1 MVASKR
7 AKTVPMAPLAIS
19 KKPSRPPTPFE
30 HRLYAACKA
39 IPRGKVATYG
49 QLAALLNS
57 APRAVGQ
64 ALRRNPFAPVVPCH
78 RVITSSLELGGFD
91 GSWVGG
97 FCGSNTYSPAL
108 VHSPKGP
115 DNPNGCKKLR
125 LLQEEGVRF
134 VNGKLANK
142 TMLTTVQELRQALQE

>member
-1 MVASKR
+1 MAASKR
-7 AKTVPMAPLAIS
+7 SSRATPIIS
-19 KKPSRPPTPFE
+19 KPRRPPTAFE
-30 HRLYAACKA
+30 QRLYAACKA

-49 QLAALLNS
+49 QLATLLNS

-64 ALRRNPFAPVVPCH
+64 ALRRNPFAPLVPCH

-91 GSWVGG
+91 GSWVRAVGTTCLAVG
-97 FCGSNTYSPAL
+97 CASYGVCNQ
-108 VHSPKGP
+108 GP
-115 DNPNGCKKLR
+115 DNPNGCKKLN

-142 TMLTTVQELRQALQE
+142 TMLATLQELRQAAVE